1 MKINLLYFIQIS
13 DLIFYFIF
21 NKNNKY
27 SRRKITFL
35 KIYTVFDFLHLFHV
49 QIVSTLNTF
58 LFYTLI

>member
-27 SRRKITFL
+27 PRRKITFL
-35 KIYTVFDFLHLFHV
+35 KIYIL
-49 QIVSTLNTF
+49 
-58 LFYTLI
+58 